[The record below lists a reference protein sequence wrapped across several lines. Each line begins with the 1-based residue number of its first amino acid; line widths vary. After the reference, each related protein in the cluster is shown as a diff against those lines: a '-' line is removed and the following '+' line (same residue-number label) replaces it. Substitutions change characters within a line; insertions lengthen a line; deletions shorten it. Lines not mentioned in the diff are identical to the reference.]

1 MLAAYLT
8 RLQDRPARQAEMI
21 WGALGLGNFGGL
33 RGLGFRDF
41 LGFKGFRVWGLWV
54 FRIWGYRAS
63 RAYHVGFRAYPK
75 PYPKPQPSRP

>member
-41 LGFKGFRVWGLWV
+41 LGFKGFRV
-54 FRIWGYRAS
+54 
-63 RAYHVGFRAYPK
+63 
-75 PYPKPQPSRP
+75 